1 MSAALRLSR
10 WLVVRAARR
19 WPGDMSREWLA
30 ELEVLRAEPA
40 KALSFALSLAVS
52 PAVEALGQEPVAR
65 VESWARSLAAS
76 IGVPLLA
83 AMLFNGVHLAQH
95 HAGPAGG
102 AAALAVAA
110 TLMAALARRI
120 SGHIVVMGATT
131 FAFLLAGNR
140 IQYMPYMG
148 WADIL
153 PAVAVWTMGTL
164 ISARL
169 RRLPAIAGTL
179 ITLELATIAGSLHAA
194 ISLGIDLRSAAAW
207 FPLSLAPGGAV
218 TFGPAFPGYQASEL
232 LLGNASAMAGPM
244 LLCSIFVLARSAL
257 ARPALARPTERRTR
271 RVTFEIPLGVGATLA
286 AQTACEM
293 FRRLP
298 PAVAPDRL
306 IDNTGVFGFGFAAH
320 LPGQILIALTAG
332 LLAAQLRALRR
343 V

>member
-1 MSAALRLSR
+1 
-10 WLVVRAARR
+10 
-19 WPGDMSREWLA
+19 
-30 ELEVLRAEPA
+30 
-40 KALSFALSLAVS
+40 
-52 PAVEALGQEPVAR
+52 
-65 VESWARSLAAS
+65 
-76 IGVPLLA
+76 
-83 AMLFNGVHLAQH
+83 
-95 HAGPAGG
+95 
-102 AAALAVAA
+102 
-110 TLMAALARRI
+110 
-120 SGHIVVMGATT
+120 
-131 FAFLLAGNR
+131 
-140 IQYMPYMG
+140 MPYMG

-257 ARPALARPTERRTR
+257 ARPAQARPTERRTR
-271 RVTFEIPLGVGATLA
+271 RLTFEIPLGVGATLA
-286 AQTACEM
+286 AQTASDM
-293 FRRLP
+293 FRRMP

>member
-102 AAALAVAA
+102 AAALAAAA

-194 ISLGIDLRSAAAW
+194 IRLGIDLRSAAAW

-244 LLCSIFVLARSAL
+244 LLCSIFVLARSVP
-257 ARPALARPTERRTR
+257 ARSAESRTR

-320 LPGQILIALTAG
+320 LPGQILIALIAG
-332 LLAAQLRALRR
+332 LLAAQLGALRR

>member
-1 MSAALRLSR
+1 
-10 WLVVRAARR
+10 
-19 WPGDMSREWLA
+19 
-30 ELEVLRAEPA
+30 
-40 KALSFALSLAVS
+40 
-52 PAVEALGQEPVAR
+52 
-65 VESWARSLAAS
+65 
-76 IGVPLLA
+76 
-83 AMLFNGVHLAQH
+83 
-95 HAGPAGG
+95 
-102 AAALAVAA
+102 
-110 TLMAALARRI
+110 
-120 SGHIVVMGATT
+120 
-131 FAFLLAGNR
+131 
-140 IQYMPYMG
+140 MPYMG

-244 LLCSIFVLARSAL
+244 LLCSIFVLARSVPARSAL
-257 ARPALARPTERRTR
+257 ARPALARPAESRTR

-320 LPGQILIALTAG
+320 LPGQILIALIAG
-332 LLAAQLRALRR
+332 LLAAQLGALRR